1 MRRWLW
7 RGDGGGM
14 CMGMSSI
21 IIIALVTTTS
31 CQSSSVVLFFVGFGG
46 GGTDHI
52 VLFFVPVHC
61 KVGHG
66 HLDVTLVV
74 TGLCWWRCWST
85 KECRGRG
92 HGPRGTGGGRGG
104 GLEHGSGRLL
114 RPSRE
119 SQLCGGK

>member
-1 MRRWLW
+1 
-7 RGDGGGM
+7 M
-14 CMGMSSI
+14 CIGMSSI
-21 IIIALVTTTS
+21 IIIALVITTS
-31 CQSSSVVLFFVGFGG
+31 CQSSSVVLFFGGFGG

-61 KVGHG
+61 KVGRGH
-66 HLDVTLVV
+66 HLDVTFVMVGNVV
-74 TGLCWWRCWST
+74 GLWWLLWWSS